1 MKNSSIHSKKYKL
14 VLSAV
19 HMVYRLV
26 NSTYNVRE
34 LILRLTRLLCQF
46 IKTSSSTILLLD
58 PSKKRVILKAVFD
71 NRINILLDKRKDLNE
86 LTPKEE
92 RMLQGFSVFEKSLI
106 GIPLVADDIVG
117 AIYVKRKRGEDPF
130 NDFDRDMLSVV
141 TEQSVTAIKNLQL
154 YEMQQKTILESIKFI
169 GELLQQQGSS
179 AIKKNTSNY
188 FNIVSML
195 GEKLRVSSDQVNNLY
210 HASILRDAGAID
222 IPYDVLSK
230 SSQLTPEE
238 FKLIRDQPARA
249 VELIKPV
256 DFLKP
261 VLPII
266 LYHHEKYDGSGY
278 PSGLRKEQI
287 PQGARIIA
295 VVDSF
300 LAMISDRPYKKKLTF
315 QDALRELKLHSGT
328 QFDPK
333 VVEAFIELTRQ
344 KKFRNYLC
352 SMKQ

>member
-1 MKNSSIHSKKYKL
+1 
-14 VLSAV
+14 
-19 HMVYRLV
+19 MVYRLV

-46 IKTSSSTILLLD
+46 IKASSSTIILLD
-58 PSKKRVILKAVFD
+58 PIKKRVILKAVFD
-71 NRINILLDKRKDLNE
+71 NRINMLIDKRKDLTQ
-86 LTPKEE
+86 LTAKED
-92 RMLQGFSVFEKSLI
+92 RMLQGFSVFDKNMI

-117 AIYVKRKRGEDPF
+117 AIYVKRKRNEGAF
-130 NDFDRDMLSVV
+130 NDFDKDMLSVV

-154 YEMQQKTILESIKFI
+154 YEEQQKTILESIKFI

-188 FNIVSML
+188 FNIVNML
-195 GEKLRVSSDQVNNLY
+195 GEKLRISKEEIHNLY
-210 HASILRDAGAID
+210 YASILRDAGAID
-222 IPYDVLSK
+222 IPYDVLVKTSR
-230 SSQLTPEE
+230 LTPEE
-238 FKLIRDQPARA
+238 FKIIRDQPTRA

-261 VLPII
+261 VLPIV

-287 PQGARIIA
+287 PLGARIIA

-300 LAMISDRPYKKKLTF
+300 LAMISERPYKQKLTF
-315 QDALRELKLHSGT
+315 VDAVKELKLNSGT

-333 VVEAFIELTRQ
+333 VADAFIELTKQ